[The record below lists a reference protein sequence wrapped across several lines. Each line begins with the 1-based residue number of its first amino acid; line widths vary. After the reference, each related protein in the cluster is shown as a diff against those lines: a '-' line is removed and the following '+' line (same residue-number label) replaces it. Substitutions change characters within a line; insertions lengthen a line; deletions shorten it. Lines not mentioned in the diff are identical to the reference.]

1 MGHETRNVM
10 HAAVADLHVV
20 LIKDFVKLMVR
31 GEVFVVK
38 AEKFIGYV
46 CLDVLTIY
54 GGLNQMTFS

>member
-1 MGHETRNVM
+1 MY
-10 HAAVADLHVV
+10 AAMADLHVV

-54 GGLNQMTFS
+54 GGLNQMTFC